1 MTKADLAEKVYQKI
15 GFSINTANRIVNEIF
30 DIIKEASRK
39 GEQVKI
45 SGFGV
50 FVVRKRK
57 GRVGHNPK
65 TGEKVNISPLK
76 ILKFRPANT
85 LKKKVIKMGGQKL

>member
-15 GFSINTANRIVNEIF
+15 GFSINTAHRIVNEIF
-30 DIIKEASRK
+30 ELIKEKAK
-39 GEQVKI
+39 NGEPVKI

-50 FVVRKRK
+50 FVVKKRK
-57 GRVGHNPK
+57 ERVAHNPK
-65 TGEKVNISPLK
+65 TGEKVNILPLK

-85 LKKKVIKMGGQKL
+85 LKKKVIKMAG